1 MKSILALIFC
11 VFSIV
16 TVFSQSTDQQLAN
29 LYYNNGE
36 YEKAVVYFE
45 KIVGKKS
52 SKFDQLRYIECLEKT
67 NRTKDAEKNLKRLI
81 SSAPS
86 DKDYMIALGDFYERN
101 EQISERDK
109 LYNSEIKIASK
120 AGYTTVELYNSFLK
134 KGKTDWCI
142 KTLEAG
148 KKEQKRN
155 YDFSEQFAE
164 IYAVTGKTD
173 EMIDIYFEM
182 LDKNPNYAGT
192 IQTNLSRIID
202 FQTDQNGTYVK
213 LKERLLER
221 IQKKPNE
228 FVYSELLIWLF
239 VQKKE
244 FRSALTQANALDMRE
259 KGNGVRIISLAQIC
273 LENDAYEITRSA
285 YQLIVDKG
293 EDHPNYSTAKL
304 RLLSTRYLEIT
315 REKNVSK
322 TLVNEAVSEFRAA
335 INKYGLGRG
344 SYQLAMETAEIE
356 AYYADQANSAITLL
370 DTVLKIPGLTDFE
383 RARTKMLMGDV
394 LVLNNDI
401 WSASLNYMQVD
412 KDFKFEA
419 IGSEAK
425 FKNARIFYYDGDFT
439 FAQSQL
445 DVLKQSTSKLIAND
459 AMKLSI
465 LITDNL
471 GLDSNYT
478 AMNQFAHADLL
489 LEQHQFEPAFVLYD
503 SIVRE
508 FPAHGLVDEVLL
520 RKAQAMKYQ
529 GKWEEAIGF
538 LDKIYTNHKFDIL
551 ADDAAFQ
558 MAEIYE
564 KNLNNPEKAA
574 EYYKKI
580 LFECKGSLLTVE
592 ARKRFRALRGD
603 AQSEEDLLEDQ

>member
-1 MKSILALIFC
+1 MKKIILVLITL
-11 VFSIV
+11 FSL
-16 TVFSQSTDQQLAN
+16 FDLSAQSTDQQLAN
-29 LYYNNGE
+29 LYYTNGE
-36 YEKAVVYFE
+36 FEKAVVYFE
-45 KIVGKKS
+45 KIINKKS
-52 SKFDQLRYIECLEKT
+52 AKFDQLRYVECLEKT
-67 NRTKDAEKNLKRLI
+67 NKGKEAEKVLKRLI
-81 SSAPS
+81 DANPN

-101 EQISERDK
+101 EQISDRDK
-109 LYNSEIKIASK
+109 LFNNEIKIASK

-142 KTLEAG
+142 KALEAG

-164 IYAVTGKTD
+164 IYAITGKTN

-192 IQTNLSRIID
+192 IQAHLSRIID
-202 FQTDQNGTYVK
+202 FQTDQNGTYLT

-228 FVYSELLIWLF
+228 FVYPEMLIWLF
-239 VQKKE
+239 IQKKE
-244 FRSALTQANALDMRE
+244 FRSALVQANALDTRE
-259 KGNGVRIISLAQIC
+259 KGLGQRQINLASVC
-273 LENDAYEITRSA
+273 LENDDYESA
-285 YQLIVDKG
+285 RACYQTIIDKG
-293 EDHPNYSTAKL
+293 EDHPSYSTAKL
-304 RLLSTRYLEIT
+304 RLLSTRYAEIT
-315 REKNVSK
+315 KEKNVSK
-322 TLVNEAVSEFRAA
+322 PLILEAVSEFDAA
-335 INKYGLGRG
+335 LLKYGLGRG
-344 SYQLAMETAEIE
+344 SYQLAMEAAEIK
-356 AYYADQANSAITLL
+356 AYYADQKDASIELL
-370 DTVLKIPGLTDFE
+370 EKVLKVPGLTDLE
-383 RARTKMLMGDV
+383 LAKAKMLLGDV
-394 LVLNNDI
+394 MVLKDDI
-401 WSASLNYMQVD
+401 WSASLYYMQVD
-412 KDFKFEA
+412 KDFKFET

-425 FKNARIFYYDGDFT
+425 FKNARVFYYDGDFN

-478 AMNQFAHADLL
+478 AMYQFAKADLL
-489 LEQHQFEPAFVLYD
+489 LEQHQFEKAFELYD
-503 SIVRE
+503 SITTA

-529 GKWEEAIGF
+529 GKWEEAISY
-538 LDKIYTNHKFDIL
+538 LDKIYTYHKYDIL
-551 ADDAAFQ
+551 SDDAAFQ

-564 KNLNNPEKAA
+564 LNLDNKEKAI

-603 AQSEEDLLEDQ
+603 AQSEEDLLDE

>member
-1 MKSILALIFC
+1 MKKIFLILITL
-11 VFSIV
+11 FSL
-16 TVFSQSTDQQLAN
+16 FDLSAQSTDQQLAN
-29 LYYNNGE
+29 LYYTNGE

-45 KIVGKKS
+45 KIINKKS
-52 SKFDQLRYIECLEKT
+52 AKFDQLRYVECLEKT
-67 NRTKDAEKNLKRLI
+67 NKGKEAEKVLKRLI
-81 SSAPS
+81 DANPN
-86 DKDYMIALGDFYERN
+86 DKDYLIALGDFFERN
-101 EQISERDK
+101 GQTADRDK
-109 LYNSEIKIASK
+109 LFNNEIKTASK

-164 IYAVTGKTD
+164 IYAITGKIN

-192 IQTNLSRIID
+192 IQANLSRIID
-202 FQTDQNGTYVK
+202 FQTDQNGTYLT

-221 IQKKPNE
+221 IQKKPND
-228 FVYSELLIWLF
+228 FVYPEMLIWLF
-239 VQKKE
+239 IQKKE
-244 FRSALTQANALDMRE
+244 FRSALVQANALDTRE
-259 KGNGVRIISLAQIC
+259 KGLGQRQVNLASVC
-273 LENDAYEITRSA
+273 LENDDYESA
-285 YQLIVDKG
+285 RACYQTIIDKG
-293 EDHPNYSTAKL
+293 EDHPSYSVAKL
-304 RLLSTRYLEIT
+304 RLLSTRYAEIT
-315 REKNVSK
+315 KEKNVSK
-322 TLVNEAVSEFRAA
+322 PLILEAVSEFDAA
-335 INKYGLGRG
+335 LLKYGLGRG
-344 SYQLAMETAEIE
+344 SYQLAMEAAEIK
-356 AYYADQANSAITLL
+356 AYYADQKDASIELL
-370 DTVLKIPGLTDFE
+370 EKVLKIPGLTDLE
-383 RARTKMLMGDV
+383 VAKAKMLLGDV
-394 LVLNNDI
+394 MVMKNDI
-401 WSASLNYMQVD
+401 WSASLYYMQVD
-412 KDFKFEA
+412 KDFKFET

-425 FKNARIFYYDGDFT
+425 FKNARVFYYDGDFN

-445 DVLKQSTSKLIAND
+445 DILKQSTSKLIAND

-478 AMNQFAHADLL
+478 AMYQFAKADLL
-489 LEQHQFEPAFVLYD
+489 LEQHQYDKAFELYD
-503 SIVRE
+503 SITTA

-529 GKWEEAIGF
+529 GKWEEAISY
-538 LDKIYTNHKFDIL
+538 LNQIYTFHKYDIL
-551 ADDAAFQ
+551 SDDAAFQ

-564 KNLNNPEKAA
+564 LNLDNKEKAI

-603 AQSEEDLLEDQ
+603 AQSEEDLLDE

>member
-1 MKSILALIFC
+1 MKKIILVLITL
-11 VFSIV
+11 FSL
-16 TVFSQSTDQQLAN
+16 FDLSAQSTDQQLAN
-29 LYYNNGE
+29 LYYTNGE
-36 YEKAVVYFE
+36 FEKAVVYFE
-45 KIVGKKS
+45 KIINKKS
-52 SKFDQLRYIECLEKT
+52 AKFDQLRYVECLEKT
-67 NRTKDAEKNLKRLI
+67 NKGKEAEKVLKRLI
-81 SSAPS
+81 DANPN

-101 EQISERDK
+101 EQISDRDK
-109 LYNSEIKIASK
+109 LFNNEIKIASK
-120 AGYTTVELYNSFLK
+120 AGFTTVELYNSFLK

-142 KTLEAG
+142 KALEAG

-164 IYAVTGKTD
+164 IYAITGKTN

-192 IQTNLSRIID
+192 IQANLSRIID
-202 FQTDQNGTYVK
+202 FQTDQNGTYLT

-228 FVYSELLIWLF
+228 FVYPEMLIWLF
-239 VQKKE
+239 IQKKE
-244 FRSALTQANALDMRE
+244 FRSALVQANALDTRE
-259 KGNGVRIISLAQIC
+259 KGLGQRQINLASVC
-273 LENDAYEITRSA
+273 LENDDYESA
-285 YQLIVDKG
+285 RACYQTIIDKG
-293 EDHPNYSTAKL
+293 EDHPSYSTAKL
-304 RLLSTRYLEIT
+304 RLLSTRYAEIT
-315 REKNVSK
+315 KEKNVSK
-322 TLVNEAVSEFRAA
+322 PLILEAVSEFDAA
-335 INKYGLGRG
+335 LLKYGLGRG
-344 SYQLAMETAEIE
+344 SYQLAMEAAEIK
-356 AYYADQANSAITLL
+356 AYYADQKDASIELL
-370 DTVLKIPGLTDFE
+370 EKVLKVPGLTDLE
-383 RARTKMLMGDV
+383 VAKAKMLLGDV
-394 LVLNNDI
+394 MVLKDDI
-401 WSASLNYMQVD
+401 WSASLYYMQVD
-412 KDFKFEA
+412 KDFKFET

-425 FKNARIFYYDGDFT
+425 FKNARVFYYDGDFN

-478 AMNQFAHADLL
+478 AMYQFAKADLL
-489 LEQHQFEPAFVLYD
+489 LEQHQFEKAFELYD
-503 SIVRE
+503 SITTA

-529 GKWEEAIGF
+529 GKWEEAISY
-538 LDKIYTNHKFDIL
+538 LDKIYTYHKYDIL
-551 ADDAAFQ
+551 SDDAAFQ

-564 KNLNNPEKAA
+564 LNLDNKEKAI

-603 AQSEEDLLEDQ
+603 AQSEEDLLDE

>member
-1 MKSILALIFC
+1 MKKILLVLITL
-11 VFSIV
+11 FSL
-16 TVFSQSTDQQLAN
+16 FDLSAQSTDQQLAN
-29 LYYNNGE
+29 LYYTNGE
-36 YEKAVVYFE
+36 FEKAVVYFE
-45 KIVGKKS
+45 KIINKKS
-52 SKFDQLRYIECLEKT
+52 AKFDQLRYVECLEKT
-67 NRTKDAEKNLKRLI
+67 NKGKEAEKVLKRLI
-81 SSAPS
+81 DANPN
-86 DKDYMIALGDFYERN
+86 DKDYMIALGDYYERI
-101 EQISERDK
+101 EQISDRDK
-109 LYNSEIKIASK
+109 LFNNEIKIASK

-142 KTLEAG
+142 KALEAG

-164 IYAVTGKTD
+164 IYAITGKTN

-192 IQTNLSRIID
+192 IQANLSRIID
-202 FQTDQNGTYVK
+202 FQTDQNGTYLT

-228 FVYSELLIWLF
+228 FVYPEMLIWLF
-239 VQKKE
+239 IQKKE
-244 FRSALTQANALDMRE
+244 FRSALVQANALDTRE
-259 KGNGVRIISLAQIC
+259 KGLGQRQINLASVC
-273 LENDAYEITRSA
+273 LENDDYESA
-285 YQLIVDKG
+285 RACYQTIIDKG
-293 EDHPNYSTAKL
+293 EDHPSYSTAKL
-304 RLLSTRYLEIT
+304 RLLSTRYAEIT
-315 REKNVSK
+315 KEKNVSK
-322 TLVNEAVSEFRAA
+322 PLILEAVSEFDAA
-335 INKYGLGRG
+335 LLKYGLGRG
-344 SYQLAMETAEIE
+344 SYQLAMEAAEIK
-356 AYYADQANSAITLL
+356 AYYADEKDASIELL
-370 DTVLKIPGLTDFE
+370 EKVLKIPGLTDLE
-383 RARTKMLMGDV
+383 VAKAKMLLGDV
-394 LVLNNDI
+394 MVLKDDI
-401 WSASLNYMQVD
+401 WSASLYYMQVD
-412 KDFKFEA
+412 KDFKFET

-425 FKNARIFYYDGDFT
+425 FKNARVFYYDGDFN

-478 AMNQFAHADLL
+478 AMYQFAKADLL
-489 LEQHQFEPAFVLYD
+489 LEQHQFDKAFVLYD
-503 SIVRE
+503 SITTA

-529 GKWEEAIGF
+529 GKWEEAISY
-538 LDKIYTNHKFDIL
+538 LDKIYTYHKYDIL
-551 ADDAAFQ
+551 SDDAAFQ

-564 KNLNNPEKAA
+564 LNLDNKEKAI

-603 AQSEEDLLEDQ
+603 AQSEEDLLDE

>member
-1 MKSILALIFC
+1 MKKILLILITL
-11 VFSIV
+11 FSL
-16 TVFSQSTDQQLAN
+16 FDLSAQSTDQQLAN
-29 LYYNNGE
+29 LYYTNGE
-36 YEKAVVYFE
+36 FEKAVVYFE
-45 KIVGKKS
+45 KIINKKS
-52 SKFDQLRYIECLEKT
+52 AKFDQLRYVECLEKT
-67 NRTKDAEKNLKRLI
+67 NKGKEAEKVLKRLI
-81 SSAPS
+81 DANPN

-101 EQISERDK
+101 EQISDRDK
-109 LYNSEIKIASK
+109 LFNNEIKIASN

-142 KTLEAG
+142 KALEAG

-164 IYAVTGKTD
+164 IYAITGKTN

-192 IQTNLSRIID
+192 IQANLSRIID
-202 FQTDQNGTYVK
+202 FQTDQNGTYLT

-228 FVYSELLIWLF
+228 FVYPEMLIWLF
-239 VQKKE
+239 IQKKE
-244 FRSALTQANALDMRE
+244 FRSALVQANALDTRE
-259 KGNGVRIISLAQIC
+259 KGLGQRQINLASVC
-273 LENDAYEITRSA
+273 LENDDYESA
-285 YQLIVDKG
+285 RACYQTIIDKG
-293 EDHPNYSTAKL
+293 EDHPSYSTAKL
-304 RLLSTRYLEIT
+304 RLLSTRYAEIT
-315 REKNVSK
+315 KEKNVSK
-322 TLVNEAVSEFRAA
+322 PLILEAVSEFDAA
-335 INKYGLGRG
+335 LLKYGLGRG
-344 SYQLAMETAEIE
+344 SYQLAMEAAEIK
-356 AYYADQANSAITLL
+356 AYYADQKDASIELL
-370 DTVLKIPGLTDFE
+370 EKVLKVPGLTDLE
-383 RARTKMLMGDV
+383 VAKAKMLLGDV
-394 LVLNNDI
+394 MVLKDDI
-401 WSASLNYMQVD
+401 WSASLYYMQVD
-412 KDFKFEA
+412 KDFKFET

-425 FKNARIFYYDGDFT
+425 FKNARVFYYDGDFN

-478 AMNQFAHADLL
+478 AMYQFAKADLL
-489 LEQHQFEPAFVLYD
+489 LEQHQFEKAFELYD
-503 SIVRE
+503 SITTA
-508 FPAHGLVDEVLL
+508 FPSHGLVDEVLL

-529 GKWEEAIGF
+529 GKWEEAISY
-538 LDKIYTNHKFDIL
+538 LDKIYTYHKYDIL
-551 ADDAAFQ
+551 SDDAAFQ

-564 KNLNNPEKAA
+564 LNLDNKEKAI

-603 AQSEEDLLEDQ
+603 AQSEEDLLDE

>member
-1 MKSILALIFC
+1 MKKILLVLITL
-11 VFSIV
+11 FSLLDL
-16 TVFSQSTDQQLAN
+16 SAQSTDQQLAN
-29 LYYNNGE
+29 LYYTNGE

-45 KIVGKKS
+45 KIINKKS
-52 SKFDQLRYIECLEKT
+52 AKFDQLRYIECLEKT
-67 NRTKDAEKNLKRLI
+67 NKGKEAEKVLKRLI
-81 SSAPS
+81 DANPN
-86 DKDYMIALGDFYERN
+86 DKDYLIALGDYFERN
-101 EQISERDK
+101 GQTADRDK
-109 LYNSEIKIASK
+109 LFNNEIKAASK

-164 IYAVTGKTD
+164 IYAITGKTN

-192 IQTNLSRIID
+192 IQANLSRIID
-202 FQTDQNGTYVK
+202 FQSDQNGTYLT

-221 IQKKPNE
+221 IQKKPND
-228 FVYSELLIWLF
+228 FVYPEMLIWLF
-239 VQKKE
+239 IQKKE
-244 FRSALTQANALDMRE
+244 FRSALVQANALDTRE
-259 KGNGVRIISLAQIC
+259 KGLGQRQINLASVC
-273 LENDAYEITRSA
+273 LENDDYEAARA
-285 YQLIVDKG
+285 CYQTIIDKG
-293 EDHPNYSTAKL
+293 EDHPSYSTAKL
-304 RLLSTRYLEIT
+304 RLLSTRYAEIT
-315 REKNVSK
+315 KEKNVSK
-322 TLVNEAVSEFRAA
+322 PLIMEAITEFDAA
-335 INKYGLGRG
+335 LLKYGLGRG
-344 SYQLAMETAEIE
+344 SYQLAMEAAEIK
-356 AYYADQANSAITLL
+356 AYYADQKDAAIELL
-370 DTVLKIPGLTDFE
+370 DKVLKIAGLTDLE
-383 RARTKMLMGDV
+383 VAKAKMLLGDV
-394 LVLNNDI
+394 MVLKNDI
-401 WSASLNYMQVD
+401 WSASLYYMQVD
-412 KDFKFEA
+412 KDFKFET

-425 FKNARIFYYDGDFT
+425 FKNARVFYYDGDFN

-478 AMNQFAHADLL
+478 AMYQFAKADLL
-489 LEQHQFEPAFVLYD
+489 LEQHQFDKAFELYD
-503 SIVRE
+503 SITTA

-529 GKWEEAIGF
+529 GKWEEAISY
-538 LDKIYTNHKFDIL
+538 LDKIYTYHKYDIL
-551 ADDAAFQ
+551 SDDAAFQ

-564 KNLNNPEKAA
+564 LNLDNKEKAI
-574 EYYKKI
+574 EFYKKI

-603 AQSEEDLLEDQ
+603 AQSEEDLLDE

>member
-1 MKSILALIFC
+1 MKKIILVLITL
-11 VFSIV
+11 FSL
-16 TVFSQSTDQQLAN
+16 FDLSAQSTDQQLAN
-29 LYYNNGE
+29 LYYTNGE
-36 YEKAVVYFE
+36 FEKAVVYFE
-45 KIVGKKS
+45 KIINKKS
-52 SKFDQLRYIECLEKT
+52 AKFDQLRYVECLEKT
-67 NRTKDAEKNLKRLI
+67 NKGKEAEKVLKRLI
-81 SSAPS
+81 DANPN

-101 EQISERDK
+101 EQISDRDK
-109 LYNSEIKIASK
+109 LFNNEIKIASK
-120 AGYTTVELYNSFLK
+120 AGFTTVELYNSFLK

-142 KTLEAG
+142 KALEAG

-164 IYAVTGKTD
+164 IYAITGKTN

-192 IQTNLSRIID
+192 IQANLSRIID
-202 FQTDQNGTYVK
+202 FQTDQNGTYLT

-228 FVYSELLIWLF
+228 FVYPEMLIWLF
-239 VQKKE
+239 IQKKE
-244 FRSALTQANALDMRE
+244 FRSALVQANALDTRE
-259 KGNGVRIISLAQIC
+259 KGLGQRQINLASVC
-273 LENDAYEITRSA
+273 LENDDYESA
-285 YQLIVDKG
+285 RACYQTIIDKG
-293 EDHPNYSTAKL
+293 EDHPSYSTAKL
-304 RLLSTRYLEIT
+304 RLLSTRYAEIT
-315 REKNVSK
+315 KEKNVSK
-322 TLVNEAVSEFRAA
+322 PLILEAVSEFDAA
-335 INKYGLGRG
+335 LLKYGLGRG
-344 SYQLAMETAEIE
+344 SYQLAMEAAEIK
-356 AYYADQANSAITLL
+356 AYYADQKDASIELL
-370 DTVLKIPGLTDFE
+370 EKVLKVPGLTDLE
-383 RARTKMLMGDV
+383 VAKAKMLLGDV
-394 LVLNNDI
+394 MVLKDDI
-401 WSASLNYMQVD
+401 WSASLYYMQVD
-412 KDFKFEA
+412 KDFKFET

-425 FKNARIFYYDGDFT
+425 FKNARVFYYDGDFN

-478 AMNQFAHADLL
+478 AMYQFAKADLL
-489 LEQHQFEPAFVLYD
+489 LEQHQFDKAFELYD
-503 SIVRE
+503 SITTA

-529 GKWEEAIGF
+529 GKWEEAISY
-538 LDKIYTNHKFDIL
+538 LDKIYTYHKYDIL
-551 ADDAAFQ
+551 SDDAAFQ

-564 KNLNNPEKAA
+564 LNLDNKEKAI

-603 AQSEEDLLEDQ
+603 AQSEEDLLDE

>member
-1 MKSILALIFC
+1 
-11 VFSIV
+11 V
-16 TVFSQSTDQQLAN
+16 
-29 LYYNNGE
+29 
-36 YEKAVVYFE
+36 
-45 KIVGKKS
+45 
-52 SKFDQLRYIECLEKT
+52 ECLEKT
-67 NRTKDAEKNLKRLI
+67 NKGKEAEKVLKRLI
-81 SSAPS
+81 DANPN

-101 EQISERDK
+101 EQISDRDK
-109 LYNSEIKIASK
+109 LFNNEIKIASK
-120 AGYTTVELYNSFLK
+120 AGFTTVELYNSFLK

-142 KTLEAG
+142 KALEAG

-164 IYAVTGKTD
+164 IYAITGKTN

-192 IQTNLSRIID
+192 IQANLSRIID
-202 FQTDQNGTYVK
+202 FQTDQNGTYLT

-228 FVYSELLIWLF
+228 FVYPEMLIWLF
-239 VQKKE
+239 IQKKE
-244 FRSALTQANALDMRE
+244 FRSALVQANALDTRE
-259 KGNGVRIISLAQIC
+259 KGLGQRQINLASVC
-273 LENDAYEITRSA
+273 LENDDYESA
-285 YQLIVDKG
+285 RACYQTIIDKG
-293 EDHPNYSTAKL
+293 EDHPSYSTAKL
-304 RLLSTRYLEIT
+304 RLLSTRYAEIT
-315 REKNVSK
+315 KEKNVSK
-322 TLVNEAVSEFRAA
+322 PLILEAVSEFDAA
-335 INKYGLGRG
+335 LLKYGLGRG
-344 SYQLAMETAEIE
+344 SYQLAMEAAEIK
-356 AYYADQANSAITLL
+356 AYYADQKDASIELL
-370 DTVLKIPGLTDFE
+370 EKVLKVPGLTDLE
-383 RARTKMLMGDV
+383 VAKAKMLLGDV
-394 LVLNNDI
+394 MVLKDDI
-401 WSASLNYMQVD
+401 WSASLYYMQVD
-412 KDFKFEA
+412 KDFKFET

-425 FKNARIFYYDGDFT
+425 FKNARVFYYDGDFN

-478 AMNQFAHADLL
+478 AMYQFAKADLL
-489 LEQHQFEPAFVLYD
+489 LEQHQFDKAFELYD
-503 SIVRE
+503 SITTA

-529 GKWEEAIGF
+529 GKWEEAISY
-538 LDKIYTNHKFDIL
+538 LDKIYTYHKYDIL
-551 ADDAAFQ
+551 SDDAAFQ

-564 KNLNNPEKAA
+564 LNLDNKEKAI

-603 AQSEEDLLEDQ
+603 AQSEEDLLDE